1 MISEKLKIP
10 IIQVSQCYRDSSV
23 LSKISGGSRPTKS
36 LIGECIIINHIYN
49 HYQIISIDEK
59 FENTTT
65 LRKVGFERDSLT
77 CEMSVNYDFLSND
90 KSISINLEEEEEE
103 DFTFTKEVQAQ
114 TDREP
119 ENFNNTIEVRMDT
132 LKAYITKV

>member
-1 MISEKLKIP
+1 MMDRTLESRKLLSP
-10 IIQVSQCYRDSSV
+10 PHCEGLIILQARVKGR
-23 LSKISGGSRPTKS
+23 TAA
-36 LIGECIIINHIYN
+36 
-49 HYQIISIDEK
+49 QIISIDEK
-59 FENTTT
+59 FENTTS

-119 ENFNNTIEVRMDT
+119 ENFNNTIEARIILLGGVGRFRSVFWGMGRSF
-132 LKAYITKV
+132 